1 MAPERKEKLWECDYE
16 SFKLCSE
23 IELEYWEAAY
33 LLILSYLYQ
42 LIVSFSILTNVL
54 ENREKLFLFYKSW
67 YNENIKNMFQ
77 SFLSFFKQYSKYII
91 IGSTNNIMS
100 LNNDQ
105 FPIGKKIH

>member
-54 ENREKLFLFYKSW
+54 EKEKNYFFFTKADLMKLLKICFNLF
-67 YNENIKNMFQ
+67 
-77 SFLSFFKQYSKYII
+77 FL
-91 IGSTNNIMS
+91 S
-100 LNNDQ
+100 LNNTVN
-105 FPIGKKIH
+105 IL

>member
-54 ENREKLFLFYKSW
+54 EK
-67 YNENIKNMFQ
+67 
-77 SFLSFFKQYSKYII
+77 
-91 IGSTNNIMS
+91 
-100 LNNDQ
+100 
-105 FPIGKKIH
+105 